1 MGRFVE
7 FLTYKAEKIGKRL
20 IRIDESY
27 TSSVFREALIKVLS
41 LIDTCPSED
50 AYVDNHVSFS
60 NPFLELEFFSR
71 FVDG

>member
-27 TSSVFREALIKVLS
+27 TSSVCEKCGRKTS
-41 LIDTCPSED
+41 
-50 AYVDNHVSFS
+50 NHPYQF
-60 NPFLELEFFSR
+60 
-71 FVDG
+71 